1 MDSVL
6 IIDDNEIDN
15 FVSKRVIENS
25 NFSHNVRII
34 TSGEEALLFFEKH
47 KNDLEKLPKTI
58 FLDLNMP
65 VVDGFMF
72 LFEFDD
78 FSEEI
83 KKHCKIVILSGTL
96 EQKTIDKI
104 LKNEYV
110 VDYISKPLTDEA
122 LKKIGSLH

>member
-1 MDSVL
+1 MDAVL

-25 NFSHNVRII
+25 KFSNNVRII
-34 TSGEEALLFFEKH
+34 TSGEEALTFLENH
-47 KNDLEKLPKTI
+47 KTEESKLPRVI

-72 LFEFDD
+72 LFEFDE
-78 FSEEI
+78 FPELV
-83 KKHCKIVILSGTL
+83 KNKCKIVILSGAL

-104 LKNEYV
+104 LKNEHV
-110 VDYISKPLTDEA
+110 LDYISKPLTEA
-122 LKKIGSLH
+122 SLRKLEGLL

>member
-1 MDSVL
+1 MESVL

-25 NFSHNVRII
+25 DFSHNVRII
-34 TSGEEALLFFEKH
+34 TSGEEALSFFESH
-47 KNDLEKLPKTI
+47 FDDLKNIPNMV

-78 FSEEI
+78 FPQTI
-83 KKHCKIVILSGTL
+83 KDKCKIVILSGAL

-104 LKNEYV
+104 LKNDHV
-110 VDYISKPLTDEA
+110 LDYISKPLTEES
-122 LKKIGSLH
+122 LKRINHKN

>member
-34 TSGEEALLFFEKH
+34 TSGEEALLFFENH
-47 KNDLEKLPKTI
+47 KNDFQKLPKTI

-83 KKHCKIVILSGTL
+83 KKHCNIVILSGAL

-110 VDYISKPLTDEA
+110 IDFISKPLTIES
-122 LKKIGSLH
+122 LNKISKLI

>member
-25 NFSHNVRII
+25 KFSNNVRII
-34 TSGEEALLFFEKH
+34 TSGEEALTFLENH
-47 KNDLEKLPKTI
+47 KGEETKLPRVI

-78 FSEEI
+78 FPDLV
-83 KKHCKIVILSGTL
+83 KKKCKIVILSGAL

-104 LKNEYV
+104 LKNEHV
-110 VDYISKPLTDEA
+110 LDYISKPLTESA
-122 LKKIGSLH
+122 LRKLESIL